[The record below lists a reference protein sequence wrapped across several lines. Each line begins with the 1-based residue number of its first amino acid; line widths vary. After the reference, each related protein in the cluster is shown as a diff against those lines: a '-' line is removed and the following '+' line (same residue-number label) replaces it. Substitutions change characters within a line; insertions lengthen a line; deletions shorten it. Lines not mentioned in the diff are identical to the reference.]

1 MRPDW
6 NAACGTPDRK
16 ISCECEEEQ
25 EVRTFMPIS
34 QLARSIAESPTLS
47 LNEQAR
53 ILREKGEAVIHLGA
67 GEPKNKA
74 PINAILSSA
83 AKLNTGDIKYT
94 PTDGIPSLKKAII
107 RYTEENYDRIVA
119 PENVM
124 VSGGAKQAL
133 FNLLFTLINPQDEVI
148 VIAPYWVSYPEMI
161 KMVYG
166 VPVIVTPEDGS
177 FYPRMKEI
185 EQAVSSYTKAIIVNS
200 PNNPS
205 GVMYPESF
213 IAEIVEFCEKRGIYL
228 IMDDIYHKLVFD
240 GKTHVPAYRFTK
252 KDTESTKVITINGI
266 SKLYGMTGFRIGWVI
281 ASKELVLIMT
291 NVQAQ
296 TTSCTSLI
304 LQAAAEG
311 ALTGIQSV
319 VDSLRLTLENNRNVM
334 MQELKAFNGIK
345 VTKPDGT
352 YYCLP
357 DFRAYNQNSV
367 ELSKFL
373 LKKALVVTVPGKE
386 FGMEGHLRLSYATT
400 VKDVKQGIERIK
412 WALDPTSPNEIY
424 IGERKFVRDWL

>member
-1 MRPDW
+1 M
-6 NAACGTPDRK
+6 A
-16 ISCECEEEQ
+16 IS
-25 EVRTFMPIS
+25 T
-34 QLARSIAESPTLS
+34 LARSIAESPTLS

-53 ILREKGEAVIHLGA
+53 VLKEKGEAVIHLGA

-74 PINAILSSA
+74 PISAILSSA
-83 AKLNTGDIKYT
+83 AKLTTGDIKYT

-107 RYTEENYDRIVA
+107 RYTEENYDRMVA

-133 FNLLFTLINPQDEVI
+133 YNLLFTLLNPQDEVI
-148 VIAPYWVSYPEMI
+148 VLAPYWVSYPEMI

-166 VPVIVTPEDGS
+166 VPVIVTPEDGG

-213 IAEIVEFCEKRGIYL
+213 IAEIVGFCEKKGIYL

-240 GKTHVPAYRFTK
+240 GKTHIPAYRFTK
-252 KDTESTKVITINGI
+252 KDIESSKVITINGI

-281 ASKELVLIMT
+281 ASKELVQVMI

-296 TTSCTSLI
+296 TTSCTSLV

-311 ALTGIQSV
+311 ALTGLQSAI
-319 VDSLRLTLENNRNVM
+319 DTLRLTLENNRNVM
-334 MQELKAFNGIK
+334 MQELKAFNGVKI
-345 VTKPDGT
+345 TKPDGT

-357 DFRAYNQNSV
+357 DFSAYNTNSV

-400 VKDVKQGIERIK
+400 VKDVKQGVERIK